1 MHSNFVNQPV
11 HQSPAHLNFE
21 RPSLDEFHWTPI
33 QPNKVNQIQHP
44 SKPTTQPLH
53 HINPM
58 HHPANHVPQQPM
70 QQPVKSPQQN
80 TIPSNQYEYP
90 PVDPNLLYKSA
101 NETKKLMSDA
111 SKVLDKLSS
120 SKDFGSKV
128 MYFAERSDIE
138 EVKRLIKTTG
148 IKRDVKIDYN
158 PDGLRLEFDST
169 TENVPCCKLFVT
181 LRWR

>member
-1 MHSNFVNQPV
+1 M
-11 HQSPAHLNFE
+11 
-21 RPSLDEFHWTPI
+21 
-33 QPNKVNQIQHP
+33 
-44 SKPTTQPLH
+44 
-53 HINPM
+53 
-58 HHPANHVPQQPM
+58 
-70 QQPVKSPQQN
+70 
-80 TIPSNQYEYP
+80 PSNQYEYP